1 MAEFISGIPRLKH
14 IEEHF
19 LTRFDILKLQMTK
32 FSKLIKSFS
41 IFALIVLFAVFV
53 GIYFVK
59 QTFLPISN
67 ESKTV
72 DFMINKGASVSQIG
86 NNLQKAGLI
95 KNGVVFKF
103 YIQLTNSQNKIQAGE
118 FQLSPNLSLTEI
130 VEKLKKGPTELWV
143 TIPEGTRR
151 EEIAIKFATA
161 LNKDQK
167 FIEDFM
173 DLTDGKE
180 GYLFPDTYLFPKA
193 ATVTQIVNK
202 LESTFDAKAKDAT
215 REQIIMASLLERE
228 TFADSEKPIVAGIL
242 FKRLN
247 NDWPLQV
254 DATLQYAKDSAKYK
268 TVSSANKYWEPIY
281 SNDKEIN
288 SAFNTYKNLGLPPAP
303 ISNPGLS
310 TIEAAINPEE
320 SDYWYYIHD
329 NSGKIHFARDL
340 SEHNANIDKYLR

>member
-1 MAEFISGIPRLKH
+1 
-14 IEEHF
+14 
-19 LTRFDILKLQMTK
+19 MTK
-32 FSKLIKSFS
+32 FAKLIKSISVFV
-41 IFALIVLFAVFV
+41 IIIILAVFV
-53 GIYFVK
+53 GIYLIK
-59 QTFLPISN
+59 QTFLPVSN
-67 ESKTV
+67 DSKTV

-86 NNLQKAGLI
+86 NNLQKAGLVKSGI
-95 KNGVVFKF
+95 AFKF

-118 FQLSPNLSLTEI
+118 FQLAPNLGLTEI

-151 EEIAIKFATA
+151 EEVAIKFATA

-167 FIEDFM
+167 FIDDFM
-173 DLTDGKE
+173 ALTEGKE

-193 ATVTQIVNK
+193 ATVNQIVNK
-202 LESTFDAKAKDAT
+202 LESTFEAKVKNAT

-228 TFADSEKPIVAGIL
+228 TFADSEKPIVAGVL
-242 FKRLN
+242 FKRLE

-254 DATLQYAKDSAKYK
+254 DATLQYAKDSSKFK
-268 TVSSANKYWEPIY
+268 TISSSNKYWEPIY
-281 SNDKEIN
+281 SNDKEID
-288 SAFNTYKNLGLPPAP
+288 SPFNTYKNLGLPPAP

-310 TIEAAINPEE
+310 TIEASINPEE

-340 SEHNANIDKYLR
+340 SEHNANIAKYLR